1 MLEKITE
8 EMPKHISL
16 ANQFAAE
23 VINQFNEFEAN
34 DIMEQVKFLI
44 LEDRQKEISKTSE
57 KLEFLRKSLEKLQTI

>member
-34 DIMEQVKFLI
+34 EIMEQVKLLI

>member
-1 MLEKITE
+1 MLEKITG

-34 DIMEQVKFLI
+34 EIMEQVKLLI

>member
-1 MLEKITE
+1 MLKKITE

-34 DIMEQVKFLI
+34 EIMEQVKLLI

>member
-16 ANQFAAE
+16 ANQFSAE

-34 DIMEQVKFLI
+34 EIMEQVKLLI

>member
-23 VINQFNEFEAN
+23 VINQFNEFEAKEF
-34 DIMEQVKFLI
+34 MEQVKLLI

>member
-34 DIMEQVKFLI
+34 EIMEQVKFLI